1 MSITWSRTPAATWRA
16 PAVPHP
22 QPTTLPTM
30 RRLGAVRVR
39 IVPMVV
45 SLCILVE
52 DIKMCVQVT
61 GEEADNH
68 NLHPTCQ
75 GTWSE
80 V

>member
-1 MSITWSRTPAATWRA
+1 
-16 PAVPHP
+16 
-22 QPTTLPTM
+22 M

-68 NLHPTCQ
+68 NLHPTCE